1 MRSSKTHSNVTTF
14 SSTWKRVLVYLL
26 VFWLSFFLFLL
37 AIQYTE
43 IESFTQEEAFSFKK
57 PSFFWYLL
65 ILIPFTAAFLWR
77 IYWKSKRMSA
87 LASSSVLGM
96 IIRPE
101 SNRANFLQFIAL
113 HNVLVFAIL
122 ALAQPIFGTKKIE
135 GKQRSSEVV
144 ICLDVSNSMNVKDLD
159 AELSRL
165 EIAKRAINQL
175 VNASRGERI
184 GIAIFAGEAYVQ
196 LPITSDYEAVKMFAQ
211 EIETDAVTF
220 QGTNLSKALQVSTQ
234 MFTNYKGGKTILM
247 LTDGE
252 DHDSTNLTFLDEFS
266 SRNIQLGILGIGSTA
281 GGLIPNHPIKPEL
294 GFKTDENGKRILSIL
309 NPELVKSLAKA
320 TNGAYVF
327 TSNPYPDLA
336 DLLAKAE
343 KNAVQTTNS
352 SSISVKSNHFGI
364 PLGISLIFWIVYVL
378 VRSGLISNRK
388 A

>member
-1 MRSSKTHSNVTTF
+1 MRSSKIHSDVTAF
-14 SSTWKRVLVYLL
+14 SNTWKRILVYLL
-26 VFWLSFFLFLL
+26 VFWASFFLFLF
-37 AIQYTE
+37 AIQYTA
-43 IESFTQEEAFSFKK
+43 IESLTHEEAFSFKK
-57 PSFFWYLL
+57 PNYFWYLL
-65 ILIPFTAAFLWR
+65 LLIPFTAAFLWR
-77 IYWKSKRMSA
+77 IYWKSKKMSA

-101 SNRANFLQFIAL
+101 SSRSNFLQFITL

-122 ALAQPIFGTKKIE
+122 ALAQPIFGTKKIV
-135 GKQRSSEVV
+135 GKSRSSEIV

-252 DHDSTNLTFLDEFS
+252 DHDSTNLAFLDNFS

-281 GGLIPNHPIKPEL
+281 GGLIPNHPQKPEL
-294 GFKTDENGKRILSIL
+294 GFKIDENGKRILSIL
-309 NPELVKSLAKA
+309 NPQVVKSLAQA
-320 TNGAYVF
+320 TNGVYAF

-336 DLLAKAE
+336 ELLARAE
-343 KNAVQTTNS
+343 KNAVQSTNAS
-352 SSISVKSNHFGI
+352 PISVKSNHFAI

-378 VRSGLISNRK
+378 IRSGLVSNRK
-388 A
+388 D